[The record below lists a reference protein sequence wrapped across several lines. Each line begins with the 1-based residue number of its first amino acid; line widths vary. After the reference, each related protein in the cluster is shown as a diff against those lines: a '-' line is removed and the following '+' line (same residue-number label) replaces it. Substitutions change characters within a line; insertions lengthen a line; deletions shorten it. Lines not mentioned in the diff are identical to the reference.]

1 VFTDELGR
9 AIHPMRAY
17 VLFRELM
24 WRNPLLPKIRLHD
37 LRHTAATL
45 ALAAGVHP
53 KVVQE
58 RLGHANIAITL
69 DTYSHVVEGLQ
80 EDAAA
85 RVAVALTGL
94 LLASWRRWALAL
106 VLPYARLRLPR
117 ADHPRRFHLFAERV
131 AVDMAQFVG
140 MHVGALRYG
149 LAVL

>member
-1 VFTDELGR
+1 MPEPVPRPKAWRYPKLISEHAFDRLRLLDCTFAEFEAALEKADVIEEHEIEPGALKEHPGFRREAFGRPWALCRENAAFT
-9 AIHPMRAY
+9 
-17 VLFRELM
+17 
-24 WRNPLLPKIRLHD
+24 
-37 LRHTAATL
+37 
-45 ALAAGVHP
+45 
-53 KVVQE
+53 
-58 RLGHANIAITL
+58 
-69 DTYSHVVEGLQ
+69 
-80 EDAAA
+80 
-85 RVAVALTGL
+85 VALTGL